1 MNTLIGVPKSPSL
14 ALDASIGNAKLMANI
29 DSDKDSMYELK
40 AGDHY
45 IIQYEAGSKPK
56 IVFGCNSRANDP
68 AEFGS
73 NAHVEIGDDSA
84 HNAGESMTV
93 SVLPT
98 GGTDGYFVNQIVAFL
113 NRQISTE
120 EIVVWA
126 ENAMIESDYEEKYF
140 DIIADT
146 LHRIGV
152 MNVKSFEIKLSDFL
166 NILLKLDSLPT
177 FGTKVKPQKMNDFA
191 YA

>member
-1 MNTLIGVPKSPSL
+1 MLITKKIL
-14 ALDASIGNAKLMANI
+14 T
-29 DSDKDSMYELK
+29 DK
-40 AGDHY
+40 
-45 IIQYEAGSKPK
+45 
-56 IVFGCNSRANDP
+56 
-68 AEFGS
+68 
-73 NAHVEIGDDSA
+73 
-84 HNAGESMTV
+84 
-93 SVLPT
+93 
-98 GGTDGYFVNQIVAFL
+98 IVAFL
-113 NRQISTE
+113 NRQISTD

-177 FGTKVKPQKMNDFA
+177 FGTKVKPKKMNDFA